1 MLAKS
6 ATFFISAVFLF
17 SVVIVDAQN
26 RKCILQDNCEKCL
39 LIDPA
44 CAWCTDRNYNL
55 KKPRCMTESELQVA
69 GCESVYQNKY
79 VALEILENKALMD
92 YSSSAISGSITGGSS
107 ASKST
112 LNSGSSS
119 KTESSSSSAGG
130 GSKSSSSQSGS
141 SSNSAGSKSSSG
153 QEANVIQI
161 QPQRLKLSIAK
172 GKESNCFEAFRYL
185 HNKKYLYFNS
195 HCINKCTSV

>member
-1 MLAKS
+1 MFKKS
-6 ATFFISAVFLF
+6 AFQFIWAVFLI
-17 SVVIVDAQN
+17 SVVAVNAQN

-55 KKPRCMTESELQVA
+55 KKPRCMTEPELLAA

-92 YSSSAISGSITGGSS
+92 YSSSAISGSTSGGSS
-107 ASKST
+107 ASKSK
-112 LNSGSSS
+112 SS

-130 GSKSSSSQSGS
+130 GSKYSSSQSS
-141 SSNSAGSKSSSG
+141 SSSGSAGSKSSSG
-153 QEANVIQI
+153 KEANVIQI

-172 GKESNCFEAFRYL
+172 G
-185 HNKKYLYFNS
+185 
-195 HCINKCTSV
+195 